1 VSSQTYARIIDP
13 SLAASVSRSYY
24 TALSLIG
31 NRERAETL
39 VTEAIDSLDPENVT
53 GQTLQDAVV
62 AVLVRAQM
70 MLEPSAKQSNVS

>member
-1 VSSQTYARIIDP
+1 
-13 SLAASVSRSYY
+13 
-24 TALSLIG
+24 
-31 NRERAETL
+31 